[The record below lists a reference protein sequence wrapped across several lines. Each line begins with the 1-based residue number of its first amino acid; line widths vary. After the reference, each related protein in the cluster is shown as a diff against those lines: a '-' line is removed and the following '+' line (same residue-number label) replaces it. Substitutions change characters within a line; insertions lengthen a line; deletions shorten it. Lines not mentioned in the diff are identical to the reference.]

1 MPPHWVLQDQQVG
14 PVHTPQFFDDMR
26 WQRAVF
32 RGVALF
38 GLNIETMRINPAP
51 VVLAPLAGWNSH
63 GVQVTDC
70 RGPARRLQHFNS
82 RADELGVE
90 RVRLRMSEDEVG
102 AHGMAFLP
110 TGSKSLSENIMR
122 DCIVFAA

>member
-1 MPPHWVLQDQQVG
+1 
-14 PVHTPQFFDDMR
+14 MR
-26 WQRAVF
+26 WKRAIF

-51 VVLAPLAGWNSH
+51 VVLAPLARIEAH
-63 GVQVTDC
+63 GVQVRDC

-110 TGSKSLSENIMR
+110 TGSKAGLLPGEGLRYGGAGQSTPRRKLRSGPT
-122 DCIVFAA
+122 

>member
-14 PVHTPQFFDDMR
+14 PIHAPQFFDDMR

-51 VVLAPLAGWNSH
+51 VVLAPLAGSNPMAYKSETVA
-63 GVQVTDC
+63 VQ
-70 RGPARRLQHFNS
+70 PAAS
-82 RADELGVE
+82 STSTPE
-90 RVRLRMSEDEVG
+90 RTSWALNEFVSG
-102 AHGMAFLP
+102 
-110 TGSKSLSENIMR
+110 
-122 DCIVFAA
+122 